1 VNQEEWRQQ
10 QQQRQVGEH
19 QLPLLQQQWL
29 QLLQEHPYTSANLSQ
44 GKRAMLA
51 LQNPQMGRAE
61 FVRAYHDHDAHDQY
75 SVVAYKPLQE
85 QWDLF
90 RKEGGAAWLQQ
101 KSTHTL
107 HGEREQDAEWLR
119 REIRE
124 MQQPAAE

>member
-1 VNQEEWRQQ
+1 
-10 QQQRQVGEH
+10 
-19 QLPLLQQQWL
+19 LLQQQWL

-61 FVRAYHDHDAHDQY
+61 FVRAYHDHDVDDQY
-75 SVVAYKPLQE
+75 AVVTYGQL
-85 QWDLF
+85 LY

-101 KSTHTL
+101 QQQQWRTDTP

-119 REIRE
+119 REIRGIRE
-124 MQQPAAE
+124 MHQPAAE